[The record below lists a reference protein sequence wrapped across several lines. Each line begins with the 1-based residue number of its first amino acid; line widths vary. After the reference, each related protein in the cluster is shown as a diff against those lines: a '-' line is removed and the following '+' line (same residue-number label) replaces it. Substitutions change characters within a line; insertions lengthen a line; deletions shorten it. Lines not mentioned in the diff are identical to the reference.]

1 MGKIATTI
9 DEQINCLESRG
20 LIIENK
26 EKAKEVLSDIGYFR
40 LGFYLFPFEE
50 SYPQRRNRTHTY
62 REGTKFKDVVDLYYF
77 DYELRNI
84 FLKYLTRIEVNF
96 RTKVTYEGSIRFKDS
111 PIWFADPK
119 FMVEDYVESFESEV
133 YNVKFK
139 KNKVIKLHHKSYPDQ
154 KYAPAWKTME
164 FMTLGAMIK
173 LYQGIKNDSLKTR
186 IANAY
191 KVAGA
196 TVLENYMNAL
206 RDVRNTCAHGAAL
219 FDYKLSKGLKSCEAI
234 DFESKEKSNLR
245 GITRLIEFF
254 LKSISENRAIDFRKE
269 INGLI
274 REYNENTTLKNV
286 ISDCAGYSFNT

>member
-9 DEQINCLESRG
+9 DEQILCLESRR

-26 EKAKEVLSDIGYFR
+26 EKAREVLSDIGYFR

-50 SYPQRRNRTHTY
+50 SYPKRKNRTHIY
-62 REGTKFKDVVDLYYF
+62 RKGTKLKDVVDLYYF
-77 DYELRNI
+77 DYKLRNI

-96 RTKVTYEGSIRFKDS
+96 RTKVTYEGSIKFKDS

-119 FMVEDYVESFESEV
+119 FMVEDYVESFEFEV
-133 YNVKFK
+133 YNAKFK
-139 KNKVIKLHHKSYPDQ
+139 KNKVIKLHHKSYPGQ

-173 LYQGIKNDSLKTR
+173 LYQGIKNDSLKTQ

-206 RDVRNTCAHGAAL
+206 RDARNTCAHGAAL
-219 FDYKLSKGLKSCEAI
+219 FDYKLSKGLTSCEAI
-234 DFESKEKSNLR
+234 AFEKKEKSNLR

-254 LKSISENRAIDFRKE
+254 LKSISENRAIDFKEE

-274 REYNENTTLKNV
+274 REYNENTTLKDV
-286 ISDCAGYSFNT
+286 ISDCTGYLFNT